1 MNLRHLFLSLPLALS
16 FSLAGTGCGSGADA
30 DADKFVALADEA
42 CKCPDAAC
50 AKKVEEK
57 WEKLE
62 DEMKAKYKDK
72 KMDEDEMK
80 KIGEKVEAAENRARE
95 CQEKL
100 EK

>member
-1 MNLRHLFLSLPLALS
+1 MSFRHLLLALPLSLS
-16 FSLAGTGCGSGADA
+16 FSLAGCGSGADA

-80 KIGEKVEAAENRARE
+80 KIGEKVEAAENKARA